1 MWTVAASGEAM
12 VMFGSARVDLE
23 RCARSSRLLS
33 FATVRAVMHNQ
44 GLQAVWIYRFG
55 RALQRGWR
63 TWWLWPLLPLLLP
76 AWLVYFKLAVFVRL
90 GYGIK
95 LYLSAEIGP
104 GLYVGHF
111 GGIEV
116 RNCRIGRNCS
126 ISQQTSIGEPSVV
139 PGPQI
144 GDNVWIGAH
153 SKIAGPLCIGS
164 GATISAGSRVVRDV
178 PPGALVMGSPARL
191 IVQAYDNRRIL

>member
-1 MWTVAASGEAM
+1 
-12 VMFGSARVDLE
+12 
-23 RCARSSRLLS
+23 
-33 FATVRAVMHNQ
+33 MHNQ
-44 GLQAVWIYRFG
+44 GLQAVWVYRFG
-55 RALQRGWR
+55 RTLQSGWR
-63 TWWLWPLLPLLLP
+63 AWWLWPLLLP
-76 AWLVYFKLAVFVRL
+76 AWILYFILAVFVRL

-95 LYLSAEIGP
+95 LYLSAEIGS
-104 GLYVGHF
+104 GLYIGHF

-116 RNCRIGRNCS
+116 QNCRIGSNCS
-126 ISQQTSIGEPSVV
+126 ISQQTSIGERGVA

-153 SKIAGPLCIGS
+153 SNIAGPLSIGS

-178 PPGALVMGSPARL
+178 PAGALVMGNPARL